1 MICEAARGNEKNP
14 KDAYEKLPSPG
25 AVGTFSQKPRID
37 HPQSIIKVSLMKVE
51 LVTNLKRRAT
61 RIIKELNRDNE
72 PVLITQHGKPAA
84 YLVDVESFE
93 NTMRRTQLLEGL
105 ARGEA
110 AIQAGRVVFHREAEK
125 RMSRW
130 LK

>member
-1 MICEAARGNEKNP
+1 
-14 KDAYEKLPSPG
+14 
-25 AVGTFSQKPRID
+25 
-37 HPQSIIKVSLMKVE
+37 MKVE

-61 RIIKELNRDNE
+61 QIIKQLNRDNE

-84 YLVDVESFE
+84 YLVDVKSFE
-93 NTMRRTQLLEGL
+93 NLGRRTKLLEGL

-110 AIQAGRVVFHREAEK
+110 AIQDGRVVSHGEAKK

-130 LK
+130 LM

>member
-1 MICEAARGNEKNP
+1 
-14 KDAYEKLPSPG
+14 
-25 AVGTFSQKPRID
+25 
-37 HPQSIIKVSLMKVE
+37 MKVE
-51 LVTNLKRRAT
+51 LVTNLKRHAT

-84 YLVDVESFE
+84 YLVDVKSFE
-93 NTMRRTQLLEGL
+93 SLGKRTELLEGL

-110 AIQAGRVVFHREAEK
+110 AIQDGRVVSHGAAKK

-130 LK
+130 LG

>member
-1 MICEAARGNEKNP
+1 
-14 KDAYEKLPSPG
+14 
-25 AVGTFSQKPRID
+25 
-37 HPQSIIKVSLMKVE
+37 MKVE

-61 RIIKELNRDNE
+61 QIIKELNRDNE

-84 YLVDVESFE
+84 YLVDVKSFE
-93 NTMRRTQLLEGL
+93 NLGKRTELLEGL

-110 AIQAGRVVFHREAEK
+110 AIQDGRVVSHATAKK

-130 LK
+130 LG

>member
-1 MICEAARGNEKNP
+1 
-14 KDAYEKLPSPG
+14 
-25 AVGTFSQKPRID
+25 
-37 HPQSIIKVSLMKVE
+37 MKVE
-51 LVTNLKRRAT
+51 LVTSLKRRAT
-61 RIIKELNRDNE
+61 QIIKELNRDNE

-84 YLVDVESFE
+84 YLVDVKSFE
-93 NTMRRTQLLEGL
+93 YLGKRTELLEGL

-110 AIQAGRVVFHREAEK
+110 AIQDGRVVSHGEAKK

>member
-1 MICEAARGNEKNP
+1 
-14 KDAYEKLPSPG
+14 
-25 AVGTFSQKPRID
+25 
-37 HPQSIIKVSLMKVE
+37 MKVE
-51 LVTNLKRRAT
+51 LVTSLKRRAT
-61 RIIKELNRDNE
+61 QIIKELKKDNQ
-72 PVLITQHGKPAA
+72 PILITEHGKPAA

-93 NTMRRTQLLEGL
+93 AITKRTELLEGL

-110 AIQAGRVVFHREAEK
+110 AIQDGRIVTQTEAKK

>member
-1 MICEAARGNEKNP
+1 
-14 KDAYEKLPSPG
+14 
-25 AVGTFSQKPRID
+25 
-37 HPQSIIKVSLMKVE
+37 MKVE
-51 LVTNLKRRAT
+51 LVTNLKRHAT

-84 YLVDVESFE
+84 YLVDVKSFE
-93 NTMRRTQLLEGL
+93 NLGKRTELLEGL

-110 AIQAGRVVFHREAEK
+110 AIQDGRVVSHGEAKK

-130 LK
+130 LG